1 MKAFKKQEGVKWYIC
16 AWKKRCTVQ
25 DFIWTGFRFF
35 DQIWTKLGPNLE
47 QIGPNSCTHYIA
59 EKFDKSQKRILL
71 ITFCFV
77 FLFSSWFLWFST
89 FFLSHSYFLMILR
102 IQHIRFGGGIREIQG
117 GFFLFLTLTIFLYM
131 EFSAQKSNLQRKF
144 TWGVVVK

>member
-1 MKAFKKQEGVKWYIC
+1 VHGKNVALCKILFELVS
-16 AWKKRCTVQ
+16 
-25 DFIWTGFRFF
+25 DFRPNL
-35 DQIWTKLGPNLE
+35 DQIWNKLD
-47 QIGPNSCTHYIA
+47 QKICTHYIA

-117 GFFLFLTLTIFLYM
+117 GIFLFLTVTILLYV
-131 EFSAQKSNLQRKF
+131 EFSAQNSILHRQVTYFFWYKSQMLSF
-144 TWGVVVK
+144 WEYVETWRLYIK